1 MLALALSVSVAG
13 LGAVGRPKGTEDGM
27 THVRRMAEVAVA
39 IGACALAACDGGS
52 IDPGGAGGVGGGGG
66 AGGQVP
72 APAVPGPGQFV
83 WTAGGVTI
91 AASDGV
97 TLNGLKAVGYRF
109 QGGGGGLIIEAQTE
123 QSQSCLL
130 MTRAPSLPAPGTYPV
145 DGYGS
150 GTFQV
155 LCTDPTSAVGSRMYV
170 TGGAVV
176 LTKAETNDVEGT
188 FTVSG
193 VPEAASG
200 GFNVRCIHAD
210 CTGPQRP

>member
-1 MLALALSVSVAG
+1 
-13 LGAVGRPKGTEDGM
+13 M
-27 THVRRMAEVAVA
+27 THVRRMAGVAVV

-52 IDPGGAGGVGGGGG
+52 IDPGGAGGAGGGGR

-72 APAVPGPGQFV
+72 APVVPAPGQFV

-97 TLNGLKAVGYRF
+97 TLGGLKAVGYRF
-109 QGGGGGLIIEAQTE
+109 QGGGGALIIEARTE
-123 QSQSCLL
+123 QSQFCSVS
-130 MTRAPSLPAPGTYPV
+130 TRASSLPAPGTYPV
-145 DGYGS
+145 GGDGS

-155 LCTDPTSAVGSRMYV
+155 VCTDPTSAVGSNMYV

-200 GFNVRCIHAD
+200 GFNVRCIYAD
-210 CTGPQRP
+210 CIGPQRP

>member
-1 MLALALSVSVAG
+1 
-13 LGAVGRPKGTEDGM
+13 M
-27 THVRRMAEVAVA
+27 THLRRMAGIVVV

-52 IDPGGAGGVGGGGG
+52 IDPGGTGG
-66 AGGQVP
+66 AGGRDKAAGQVP
-72 APAVPGPGQFV
+72 APVVPAPGQFV
-83 WTAGGVTI
+83 WTAAGVTI

-109 QGGGGGLIIEAQTE
+109 SGGALIIEALTE
-123 QSQSCLL
+123 QSQFCLL
-130 MTRAPSLPAPGTYPV
+130 TTRAPSLPAPGTYPV
-145 DGYGS
+145 GGGGT
-150 GTFQV
+150 GTFQLV
-155 LCTDPTSAVGSRMYV
+155 CTDPTSAVGRSMYV

-200 GFNVRCIHAD
+200 GFDVRCIYAD